1 MAELEAGLKGAQDGV
16 AADDADDLAL
26 GDDGNLA
33 EFLLLHALE
42 NAGSGLVRRGGL
54 DFIERLHHGLY
65 GGVRPLVARNRR
77 TRR

>member
-1 MAELEAGLKGAQDGV
+1 MV
-16 AADDADDLAL
+16 SRPVMRIDLSSEMTE
-26 GDDGNLA
+26 NLA

-65 GGVRPLVARNRR
+65 GGAGPLGAQESSAPR
-77 TRR
+77 